1 VSTFRCQ
8 LRPRVQ
14 GVYQD
19 GGLVDVLATA
29 GDLPD
34 LDLEYLQGAGETW
47 QHVLI
52 AVSLAASANLDIDL
66 ANASNTVKDRAGR
79 PLNLAKL
86 YAVVLAIDSPDGTKA
101 LRLGPQN
108 VSNGCQLW
116 FGGTGSTNY
125 ELVDRTVVRA
135 GSGGWTVTAGTGDIL
150 RLNNPTAGTVAGSL
164 YLVGK
169 Q

>member
-1 VSTFRCQ
+1 MSTFRCQ
-8 LRPRVQ
+8 VMPRVQ

-19 GGLVDVLATA
+19 GGLTDVIATA
-29 GDLPD
+29 ADLPD
-34 LDLEYLQGAGETW
+34 LDLAFAQTGAQVW
-47 QHVLI
+47 QHVLV
-52 AVSLAASANLDIDL
+52 AVSLAAAANLDIDL
-66 ANASNTVKDRAGR
+66 ANASNSVKDRAGR

-86 YAVVLAIDSPDGTKA
+86 YAVVLAVDAPDGAKA

-116 FGGTGSTNY
+116 FGGTGASNY

-135 GSGGWTVTAGTGDIL
+135 SYAGWTVTAGTGDVL
-150 RLNNPTAGTVAGSL
+150 RVNNPTAGTVAAAL
-164 YLVGK
+164 YLVGL